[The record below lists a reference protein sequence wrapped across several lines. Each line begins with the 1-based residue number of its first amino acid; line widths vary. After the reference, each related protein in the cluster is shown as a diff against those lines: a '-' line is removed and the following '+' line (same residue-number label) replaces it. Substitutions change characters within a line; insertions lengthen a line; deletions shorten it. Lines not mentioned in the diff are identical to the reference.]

1 MIDLGEDL
9 AHVTLVKVFDPAT
22 GYDPNT
28 TPPDGTRWVGFEGT
42 IVVDGSRAGEDATSF
57 DVIGSDGQTYGTN
70 TAYFLSAFDGCTD
83 TDGNDIKSGQT
94 ETFCSAVGL
103 PPGVTVAKVGYSTE
117 GVSGSAPAVLF
128 WTVIELRRGGSGNR
142 DADSDISAPTD
153 TPTPDDGTP
162 TDTPSDTPSP
172 SPSPGTLVTALVE
185 RWAGTASRASRS
197 LAHISSVAW
206 DAARGRRGRGSG
218 VRGDGTSRGVIGG
231 LDRSERGDVAGL
243 IDGDHLN
250 PGEAVVVTR

>member
-1 MIDLGEDL
+1 MTASTPRRFTQSRRVLAAAGIGAAGLVIAACGSTAPTGAGAISNPSIPAGAAATPGPVGPTTGNLGDTLKMIDIGYDL

-57 DVIGSDGQTYGTN
+57 DVTGSDGQTYGTD
-70 TAYFLSAFDGCTD
+70 TAYFLSAFDGCTE
-83 TDGNDIKSGQT
+83 TDGNNIKSGQT

-128 WTVIELRRGGSGNR
+128 WSVSDS
-142 DADSDISAPTD
+142 DAAAAATATPTPDISAPTD

-172 SPSPGTLVTALVE
+172 SPSPTP
-185 RWAGTASRASRS
+185 S
-197 LAHISSVAW
+197 
-206 DAARGRRGRGSG
+206 
-218 VRGDGTSRGVIGG
+218 
-231 LDRSERGDVAGL
+231 
-243 IDGDHLN
+243 
-250 PGEAVVVTR
+250 